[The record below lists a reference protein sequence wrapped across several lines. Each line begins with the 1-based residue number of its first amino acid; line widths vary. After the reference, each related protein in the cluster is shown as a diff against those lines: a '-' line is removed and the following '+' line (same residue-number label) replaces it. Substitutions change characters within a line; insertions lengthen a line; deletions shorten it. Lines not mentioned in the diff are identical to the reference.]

1 MLTIEKSGNLNG
13 LNAINA
19 IKALKAAALSV
30 IPSAVRREEPHYY
43 NMVTRLVSIPFS
55 VSTLMK

>member
-19 IKALKAAALSV
+19 INALKAAALKPLRL
-30 IPSAVRREEPHYY
+30 IAPSLSLSQHPS
-43 NMVTRLVSIPFS
+43 LFQP
-55 VSTLMK
+55 